1 MNRQEAAEITA
12 LQALGWL
19 VSQPDEV
26 GGFLNATG
34 AATADLAQAARDP
47 RFLAA
52 VMDFL
57 LETDARVLACAAD
70 LGLPPT
76 ALAEARMGLPGGQD
90 PHWT

>member
-1 MNRQEAAEITA
+1 MTRQQTAEITA

-19 VSQPDEV
+19 VSQPDEL

-34 AATADLAQAARDP
+34 ASSADLAEAAHDP

-52 VMDFL
+52 LIDYL
-57 LETDARVLACAAD
+57 LETDARVLACTGD
-70 LGLPPT
+70 LDLPPT
-76 ALAEARMGLPGGQD
+76 ALSEARMGLPGGRD

>member
-1 MNRQEAAEITA
+1 MNQQEAAEVTA
-12 LQALGWL
+12 LQALAWI
-19 VSQPDEV
+19 VSQPEEL
-26 GGFLNATG
+26 GAFLGATG
-34 AATADLAQAARDP
+34 ASATDLAQSARDP

-52 VMDFL
+52 LIDHI

-76 ALAEARMGLPGGQD
+76 ALAEARRGLPGGQD

>member
-1 MNRQEAAEITA
+1 MNRQETAEITA

-19 VSQPDEV
+19 VSQPEEL

-34 AATADLAQAARDP
+34 ASPSDLAQSARDP

-52 VMDFL
+52 LIDYL

-76 ALAEARMGLPGGQD
+76 ALAEARTGLPGGQD